1 MQNEENREYLLS
13 LEFIPHD
20 LQLIHEGD
28 LLLWENQSITD
39 KTLSFPQETILIR
52 RSERG
57 ISLHQ
62 RDSWMM
68 NSFKSAYLQN
78 GVC

>member
-1 MQNEENREYLLS
+1 MQNEENREYLLP

-62 RDSWMM
+62 RDSL
-68 NSFKSAYLQN
+68 NDE
-78 GVC
+78 VV

>member
-1 MQNEENREYLLS
+1 MQNEENREYLLP
-13 LEFIPHD
+13 LEFISRD

-57 ISLHQ
+57 VSLHQ
-62 RDSWMM
+62 RDSL
-68 NSFKSAYLQN
+68 NDEL
-78 GVC
+78 V

>member
-57 ISLHQ
+57 VSLHQ
-62 RDSWMM
+62 RDSL
-68 NSFKSAYLQN
+68 NDEL
-78 GVC
+78 V